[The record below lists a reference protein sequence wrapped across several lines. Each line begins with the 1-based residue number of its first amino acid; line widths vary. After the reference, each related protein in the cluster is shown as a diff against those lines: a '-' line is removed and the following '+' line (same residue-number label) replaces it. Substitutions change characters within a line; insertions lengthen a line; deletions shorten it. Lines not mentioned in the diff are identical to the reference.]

1 MGMNKKQIMEIATQL
16 SVEASEIRVIVS
28 TRFFVDET
36 PEQIQKTESNF
47 YRKIH
52 QIEKLRMLLADAI
65 LSYRPENEPD
75 HES

>member
-1 MGMNKKQIMEIATQL
+1 MNRKQIMELATQL
-16 SVEASEIRVIVS
+16 SVEASEIRITVS

-52 QIEKLRMLLADAI
+52 QLEKLRMLLTDAI